1 MLLKFSSVYNIMKNQ
16 MGQQR
21 IQIYGCVMQ
30 ISSGR
35 KGEEAMAAVLLRA
48 FSFFLIILVGILLR
62 KSGFLP
68 EQAGDT
74 AKKLVIYVTLPCAII
89 LNFSR
94 TQEVSP
100 LMLLITLMGLL
111 SNIFMLTA
119 GVLLTRRR
127 DRRDR
132 VLYMFCMPALNIGAF
147 CLPFV
152 QSFLP
157 AEGTVTACMFDV
169 GNSLMCTGGT
179 YAFVD
184 SFFSDRGK
192 GFDIRGFFR
201 RLLSSPP
208 ILAYVGMFLL
218 MILKLR
224 LPEAVLTLIEP
235 AAVSNTF
242 LAMLMIGLLFHLE
255 LKKEYLKDI
264 LRIVAYRQIFGVLL
278 ASVSYFALPF
288 DLVIRQTLV
297 LIAFAPISAVG
308 PAFTGMC
315 GGDAG
320 KASAANS
327 ITILL
332 SILEVTVLL
341 LLLGLG

>member
-1 MLLKFSSVYNIMKNQ
+1 MKNQ

-21 IQIYGCVMQ
+21 IQIYGCVML

-111 SNIFMLTA
+111 SNILMLAA

-132 VLYMFCMPALNIGAF
+132 VLYMFCPPLISALSACLLCRASCQQRELSRPA
-147 CLPFV
+147 CLT
-152 QSFLP
+152 S
-157 AEGTVTACMFDV
+157 GTALCAQAAHM
-169 GNSLMCTGGT
+169 
-179 YAFVD
+179 
-184 SFFSDRGK
+184 
-192 GFDIRGFFR
+192 
-201 RLLSSPP
+201 LSWT
-208 ILAYVGMFLL
+208 VF
-218 MILKLR
+218 
-224 LPEAVLTLIEP
+224 
-235 AAVSNTF
+235 F
-242 LAMLMIGLLFHLE
+242 LAAG
-255 LKKEYLKDI
+255 
-264 LRIVAYRQIFGVLL
+264 R
-278 ASVSYFALPF
+278 
-288 DLVIRQTLV
+288 DLI
-297 LIAFAPISAVG
+297 
-308 PAFTGMC
+308 
-315 GGDAG
+315 
-320 KASAANS
+320 
-327 ITILL
+327 
-332 SILEVTVLL
+332 
-341 LLLGLG
+341 

>member
-1 MLLKFSSVYNIMKNQ
+1 MKNQ

-111 SNIFMLTA
+111 SNILMLAA

-132 VLYMFCMPALNIGAF
+132 VLYMFCMPAFNIGAF
-147 CLPFV
+147 CLP
-152 QSFLP
+152 LP

-184 SFFSDRGK
+184 SFFSGSGK
-192 GFDIRGFFR
+192 GSDIRGFFR
-201 RLLSSPP
+201 RLISSPP
-208 ILAYVGMFLL
+208 ILAYIGMFLL
-218 MILKLR
+218 TVLKLR

-288 DLVIRQTLV
+288 DLVVRQTLV

>member
-1 MLLKFSSVYNIMKNQ
+1 
-16 MGQQR
+16 
-21 IQIYGCVMQ
+21 
-30 ISSGR
+30 
-35 KGEEAMAAVLLRA
+35 
-48 FSFFLIILVGILLR
+48 
-62 KSGFLP
+62 
-68 EQAGDT
+68 
-74 AKKLVIYVTLPCAII
+74 
-89 LNFSR
+89 
-94 TQEVSP
+94 
-100 LMLLITLMGLL
+100 
-111 SNIFMLTA
+111 
-119 GVLLTRRR
+119 
-127 DRRDR
+127 
-132 VLYMFCMPALNIGAF
+132 
-147 CLPFV
+147 
-152 QSFLP
+152 
-157 AEGTVTACMFDV
+157 
-169 GNSLMCTGGT
+169 MCTGGT

-278 ASVSYFALPF
+278 AFVSYFALPF